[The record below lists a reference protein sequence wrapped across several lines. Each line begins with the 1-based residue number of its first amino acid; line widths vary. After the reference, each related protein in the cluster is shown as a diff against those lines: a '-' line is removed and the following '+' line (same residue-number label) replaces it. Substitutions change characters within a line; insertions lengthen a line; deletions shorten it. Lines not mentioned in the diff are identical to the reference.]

1 MCGIVGYLNLN
12 GETLTDR
19 HDHLPAMCDSIA
31 HRGPDEEGMKL
42 VGPCAMG
49 MTRLAIIDLATGQ
62 QPICNE
68 DGTIWIVFNG
78 EIYNYQE
85 LQERVLALG
94 HTLATK
100 SDTETIVHL
109 YEEYGVECLQFLEGM
124 FAFAIY
130 DTKKERLF
138 IARDRMGEKPLH
150 WGVFDGTLIYS
161 SEIKG
166 ILSHPKSRR
175 ALDSAAMQKYLALEY
190 VPNPSSMF
198 KDINK
203 LPPAHFMIV
212 EKGQVK
218 IDRYWLP
225 DIKSE
230 DMTED
235 EAASEI
241 VRLLKRST
249 ELRLISEVPLGVFL
263 SGGIDS
269 SCIAAFASQLS
280 KDPIKTF
287 SIGFDDPSF
296 DESVHALAVAKHIG
310 SDHEV
315 VTFSPDLA
323 FETLSELWGILDEPL
338 ADASIVPTYF
348 LSKMTRRHVT
358 VALAGEGGDELF
370 GGYPTYYAHK
380 FVPMWTTMPKALRH
394 SMIEPALNGLPV
406 SLNNLSTDY
415 KIKRFISAANEPPV
429 RRHLRWMGAIKLSEQ
444 EQLLTREHRA
454 IASETMEEALFDSLP
469 LVYRGNGKNGNG
481 NGAHNGPGA
490 GGDGRSNSGF
500 SRSSILDVV
509 NNIMR
514 LDMTTY
520 LPDDLLVKSDRASM
534 AASLEVRLPFLAYPL
549 VEFALKMPPHMK
561 VRGMTTKYL
570 LKKAVAPYLP
580 DYIMK
585 RPKKGFGIP
594 VGKWIRQEFRPVVD
608 ELLSES
614 FIKRQGIFNWVYIN
628 NLLSEHMSQRVDRR
642 KELWTILMFQWWW
655 RKFFAS

>member
-1 MCGIVGYLNLN
+1 
-12 GETLTDR
+12 
-19 HDHLPAMCDSIA
+19 
-31 HRGPDEEGMKL
+31 
-42 VGPCAMG
+42 
-49 MTRLAIIDLATGQ
+49 
-62 QPICNE
+62 
-68 DGTIWIVFNG
+68 
-78 EIYNYQE
+78 
-85 LQERVLALG
+85 
-94 HTLATK
+94 
-100 SDTETIVHL
+100 
-109 YEEYGVECLQFLEGM
+109 
-124 FAFAIY
+124 
-130 DTKKERLF
+130 
-138 IARDRMGEKPLH
+138 
-150 WGVFDGTLIYS
+150 
-161 SEIKG
+161 
-166 ILSHPKSRR
+166 
-175 ALDSAAMQKYLALEY
+175 
-190 VPNPSSMF
+190 
-198 KDINK
+198 
-203 LPPAHFMIV
+203 
-212 EKGQVK
+212 
-218 IDRYWLP
+218 
-225 DIKSE
+225 
-230 DMTED
+230 
-235 EAASEI
+235 

-269 SCIAAFASQLS
+269 SCIAAFAAQLS

-296 DESVHALAVAKHIG
+296 DESIHALAVAKHIG

-315 VTFSPDLA
+315 VTFSPELA
-323 FETLSELWGILDEPL
+323 FETLSELWDVLDEPL

-380 FVPMWTTMPKALRH
+380 FVPMWTTLPKSMRQA
-394 SMIEPALNGLPV
+394 MIEPALMGLPV
-406 SLNNLSTDY
+406 SLNNLSLDF
-415 KIKRFISAANEPPV
+415 KVKRFISAAGEPPV
-429 RRHLRWMGAIKLSEQ
+429 RRHLRWMGAIKLSEH
-444 EQLLTREHRA
+444 EHLLTKEHRA
-454 IASETMEEALFDSLP
+454 LAADTMEESLFDSLP
-469 LVYRGNGKNGNG
+469 LVYRNGNG
-481 NGAHNGPGA
+481 NGNG
-490 GGDGRSNSGF
+490 SGNGHKNGF
-500 SRSSILDVV
+500 NRHAILDVV

-549 VEFALKMPPHMK
+549 VEFALKMPAHMK

-570 LKKAVAPYLP
+570 LKKAVSPYLP
-580 DYIMK
+580 EYIMK

>member
-12 GETLTDR
+12 GEHVAPK

-42 VGPCAMG
+42 VGASALG
-49 MTRLAIIDLATGQ
+49 MTRLAIIDVSGGQ
-62 QPICNE
+62 QPITNE

-78 EIYNYQE
+78 EIYNFQE
-85 LQERVLALG
+85 LQERVLGLG
-94 HTLATK
+94 HTLVTK

-138 IARDRMGEKPLH
+138 IARDRLGEKPLH
-150 WGVFDGTLIYS
+150 WGVFDGTLIFS

-166 ILSHPKSRR
+166 ILSHPKASR
-175 ALDSAAMQKYLALEY
+175 ALDISAMQKYLALEY

-212 EKGQVK
+212 EKGQIKV
-218 IDRYWLP
+218 DRYWLP
-225 DIKSE
+225 SIKTE

-235 EAASEI
+235 EAAAEC
-241 VRLLKRST
+241 VRLLKKST

-269 SCIAAFASQLS
+269 SCIAAFAAQLKS
-280 KDPIKTF
+280 DPIKTF

-296 DESVHALAVAKHIG
+296 DESIHALAVAKHIG

-323 FETLSELWGILDEPL
+323 FETLNELWGILDEPL

-380 FVPMWTTMPKALRH
+380 FAPMWGLMPAALRKQ
-394 SMIEPALNGLPV
+394 MLEPALNGLPV
-406 SLNNLSTDY
+406 SLNNLSMDF
-415 KIKRFISAANEPPV
+415 KVKRFISAAAEPPV

-444 EQLLTREHRA
+444 EQLLTKEHRA
-454 IASETMEEALFDSLP
+454 LAADTKEESLFDSLP
-469 LVYRGNGKNGNG
+469 LVYRNGKSNGNG
-481 NGAHNGPGA
+481 H
-490 GGDGRSNSGF
+490 GDGFNRNA
-500 SRSSILDVV
+500 INDVV

-549 VEFALKMPPHMK
+549 VEFALRMPPELK
-561 VRGMTTKYL
+561 VRGTTTKYL

-608 ELLSES
+608 ELLCES

-628 NLLSEHMSQRVDRR
+628 NLLSEHMSQKVDRR

-655 RKFFAS
+655 KKFFA

>member
-12 GETLTDR
+12 GETIGES

-42 VGPCAMG
+42 IGPCALG
-49 MTRLAIIDLATGQ
+49 MTRLAIIDVSGGQ
-62 QPICNE
+62 QPITNE

-78 EIYNYQE
+78 EIYNFQE

-94 HTLATK
+94 HTLVTK
-100 SDTETIVHL
+100 SDTEVIVHL
-109 YEEYGVECLQFLEGM
+109 YEEYGVECLKFLEGM
-124 FAFAIY
+124 FAFALY
-130 DTKKERLF
+130 DRKKERLF
-138 IARDRMGEKPLH
+138 IARDRLGEKPLH
-150 WGVFDGTLIYS
+150 WGVFAGTLVFS

-175 ALDSAAMQKYLALEY
+175 ELDSLAMQKYLALEY
-190 VPNPSSMF
+190 VPNPQSMF
-198 KDINK
+198 KDISK
-203 LPPAHFMIV
+203 LPPAHFMLV

-230 DMTED
+230 DMSED
-235 EAASEI
+235 EAAGEI
-241 VRLLKRST
+241 VRLLKKST

-269 SCIAAFASQLS
+269 SCIAALASQCS
-280 KDPIKTF
+280 KSPIKTF

-296 DESVHALAVAKHIG
+296 DESVHALAVSKHIG
-310 SDHEV
+310 SEHEV

-323 FETLSELWGILDEPL
+323 FETLDELWGILDEPL

-348 LSKMTRRHVT
+348 LSKMTRRRVT

-380 FVPMWTTMPKALRH
+380 FVPMWTSLPQALRNKL
-394 SMIEPALNGLPV
+394 IEPALNGLPV
-406 SLNNLSTDY
+406 SLNNLSMDF
-415 KIKRFISAANEPPV
+415 KIKRFISAASEPPV
-429 RRHLRWMGAIKLSEQ
+429 RRHLRWMGSIKLSEHN
-444 EQLLTREHRA
+444 QLLTQEYRSLA
-454 IASETMEEALFDSLP
+454 AGTMEESLFDSLP
-469 LVYRGNGKNGNG
+469 LVYRGDLRNGNG
-481 NGAHNGPGA
+481 NGNNNGKHH
-490 GGDGRSNSGF
+490 GF
-500 SRSSILDVV
+500 NRNAILDVV

-549 VEFALKMPPHMK
+549 VEFALKMPAHMK

-655 RKFFAS
+655 RKFFN

>member
-12 GETLTDR
+12 GEHLAPK

-42 VGPCAMG
+42 VGAAALG
-49 MTRLAIIDLATGQ
+49 MTRLAIIDVSGGQ
-62 QPICNE
+62 QPITNE
-68 DGTIWIVFNG
+68 DGSIWIVFNG
-78 EIYNYQE
+78 EIYNFQE
-85 LQERVLALG
+85 LQERVLGLG
-94 HTLATK
+94 HTLVTK

-150 WGVFDGTLIYS
+150 WGVFDGTLIFS

-166 ILSHPKSRR
+166 ILSHPKATR
-175 ALDSAAMQKYLALEY
+175 ALDISAMQKYMALEY
-190 VPNPSSMF
+190 VPNPQSMF

-203 LPPAHFMIV
+203 LPPAHFMLV

-218 IDRYWLP
+218 VDRYWLP
-225 DIKSE
+225 SIKTE
-230 DMTED
+230 DMSED
-235 EAASEI
+235 EAASEV

-269 SCIAAFASQLS
+269 SCIAAFAAQLKS
-280 KDPIKTF
+280 DPIKTF

-296 DESVHALAVAKHIG
+296 DESIHALAVAKHIG

-323 FETLSELWGILDEPL
+323 FETLNELWGILDEPL

-380 FVPMWTTMPKALRH
+380 FAPMWQLMPSALREQ
-394 SMIEPALNGLPV
+394 MLEPALNGLPV
-406 SLNNLSTDY
+406 SLNNLSLDF
-415 KIKRFISAANEPPV
+415 KVKRFISAAGLPPV
-429 RRHLRWMGAIKLSEQ
+429 RRHLRWMGSIKLSEQ
-444 EQLLTREHRA
+444 EHLLNKEYRA
-454 IASETMEEALFDSLP
+454 LATDTNEESLFDSLP
-469 LVYRGNGKNGNG
+469 LVYRNGKSNGNG
-481 NGAHNGPGA
+481 HQ
-490 GGDGRSNSGF
+490 GGFNRNA
-500 SRSSILDVV
+500 INDVV

-549 VEFALKMPPHMK
+549 VEFALKMPPALK
-561 VRGMTTKYL
+561 VRGTTTKYL
-570 LKKAVAPYLP
+570 LKKAVSPYLP

-628 NLLSEHMSQRVDRR
+628 NLLAEHMSQKVDRR

-655 RKFFAS
+655 RKFF